1 MTLREIIERVNR
13 SQETLTLLNPDVPPA
28 ATGRIRDYLDAQ
40 HVRVRTDETDSGT
53 PKNVA
58 ILHDDGEFRAAS
70 DLRDL
75 AERAD
80 VESAMAAEFEDV
92 PTPDVLT
99 AIDDRTFTEFGK
111 RRMIV
116 ASREIEKLAYNTGG
130 GNLYS
135 GFQRLS
141 LVKSQHRIYEKLGE
155 SAVDVHV
162 FGYPDWDVPESLGV
176 DVYPTETEEIGRT
189 WFVVF
194 DGGASATPEG
204 TGGAGAGGGNDDAK
218 GALLAEE
225 VGENV
230 YSGFWTYR
238 ASIVDE
244 IIARLREIST

>member
-1 MTLREIIERVNR
+1 MTLREIIEQVNGSR
-13 SQETLTLLNPDVPPA
+13 ETLTLLNPDVSPT
-28 ATGRIRDYLDAQ
+28 ATGRIHDYLDAQ
-40 HVRVRTDETDSGT
+40 NVRVRTDETESGS

-70 DLRDL
+70 DVRAV

-80 VESAMAAEFEDV
+80 VENAMTADFEAV
-92 PTPDVLT
+92 PTPEVLT
-99 AIDDRTFTEFGK
+99 AIDSRTFTEFGK

-116 ASREIEKLAYNTGG
+116 ASREMEKLAYDTGDG
-130 GNLYS
+130 TLYT

-141 LVKSQHRIYEKLGE
+141 LIRSQRRIYEKLGE
-155 SAVDVHV
+155 SDVDVHV
-162 FGYPDWDVPESLGV
+162 FGYPDWEVPEGLGV
-176 DVYPTETEEIGRT
+176 ETHPRDDEEIRRT

-194 DGGASATPEG
+194 DGGASATPRERG
-204 TGGAGAGGGNDDAK
+204 EADGGAGTDESK

-238 ASIVDE
+238 TAIVDE
-244 IIARLREIST
+244 ILARLGEIST